1 MSAAALALVL
11 TAAFCHAGW
20 NFLAKRVHGGAELV
34 WLYSLLSALIYLPLA
49 IWVFASLPA
58 GLTGMQW
65 LFIGGSSLLHLVYFV
80 LLQAA
85 YRNGDLSLIY
95 PTARSMG
102 PLVAMIMAMIFLS
115 EFPSTQG
122 GIGAFIIIGGVFAL
136 TAGGRKRGGDAG
148 VSVAFGLGVGVLIG
162 SYTTWDA
169 YGVAALAVPPLLM
182 DYGANLGRAA
192 LLTPTA
198 LRRRV
203 LIARHWRNHWRDI
216 LGIAVLTPLAYIL
229 VLSALQFTPV
239 AYVAPLRE
247 VSVLLT
253 VLAGSLLLGEGHLRY
268 RLFWACVILT
278 GVVVLALS

>member
-1 MSAAALALVL
+1 MTLGALLLVL

-34 WLYSLLSALIYLPLA
+34 WLYSTLSALIYLPLA
-49 IWVFASLPA
+49 IWIFVNLPA
-58 GLTGMQW
+58 ALNGLQW
-65 LFIGGSSLLHLVYFV
+65 LFIAGSAVLHLVYFV

-85 YRNGDLSLIY
+85 YRHGDLSVIY

-102 PLVAMIMAMIFLS
+102 PLVALILAIGFLS
-115 EFPSTQG
+115 EYPTLQG
-122 GIGAFIIIGGVFAL
+122 GIGALIIVGGVFAL
-136 TAGGRKRGGDAG
+136 TGGGPAKGGK
-148 VSVAFGLGVGVLIG
+148 SLIFGLGVGCLIG

-182 DYGANLGRAA
+182 DYGANLGRGI

-198 LRRRV
+198 LRRRAIV
-203 LIARHWRNHWRDI
+203 IGHWRSHKAEI

-229 VLSALQFTPV
+229 VLTAMQTTPV

-253 VLAGSLLLGEGHLRY
+253 VLAGSLLLGEGHLKH
-268 RLFWACVILT
+268 RLTWAAVILV
-278 GVVVLALS
+278 GVVTLATS